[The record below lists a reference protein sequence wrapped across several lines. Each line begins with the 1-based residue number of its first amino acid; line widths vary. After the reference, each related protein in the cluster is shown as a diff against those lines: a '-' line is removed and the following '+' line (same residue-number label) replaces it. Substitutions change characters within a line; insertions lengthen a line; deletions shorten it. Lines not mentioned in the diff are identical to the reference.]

1 MQDID
6 DEKTR
11 ILEQGP
17 DFFHEDPE
25 DFGEIEEEI
34 WEEGNG
40 SRWSRRSF
48 LLVGLLCVGLGV
60 LILAVFLFR
69 KPVVKRPQFV
79 GERIRARITSIEK
92 KEEQGIS
99 KDIGKGE
106 GLSQADI
113 SEQEKMASS
122 EPSKPSTVMEERE
135 VNSKKIVVFGEKE
148 TEEGKKKVTEE
159 TLEVKTSEI
168 EGKEERRQQRAKVEE
183 PKGAVISEEARPE
196 RGYTV
201 NMASFRRMDEAER
214 FVKDLEEKGLEA
226 FIERTDLPQKGIWYR
241 VAVGRFSS
249 RDEALDFA
257 RGLKERG
264 IDYSFVRRVKEAE
277 R

>member
-1 MQDID
+1 MQDIE

-60 LILAVFLFR
+60 LIFAVFLFR

-106 GLSQADI
+106 RLSQADI
-113 SEQEKMASS
+113 SKQEKMAPS

-148 TEEGKKKVTEE
+148 TEEG
-159 TLEVKTSEI
+159 KTSEI